1 MKKTILI
8 SAAVIAAII
17 ASCSS
22 PAPTDGSKDAKVQ
35 DADSGRV
42 FNVDTTTLAAGTPYY
57 VCWMHPKLISNKPG
71 NCPECGEMIMEEKI
85 KQ

>member
-8 SAAVIAAII
+8 SAVTIAAII

-22 PAPTDGSKDAKVQ
+22 STTTDGSKDAKVQ
-35 DADSGRV
+35 SADSGRV

-57 VCWMHPKLISNKPG
+57 VCWMHPTLISNTPG
-71 NCPECGEMIMEEKI
+71 NCPECGEMVMEEKI

>member
-1 MKKTILI
+1 MIKKTTVI
-8 SAAVIAAII
+8 SAAVICDYCILG
-17 ASCSS
+17 

-57 VCWMHPKLISNKPG
+57 VCWMHPTLISDKPG

>member
-1 MKKTILI
+1 MNKTTIISSAITILFF
-8 SAAVIAAII
+8 AA
-17 ASCSS
+17 CSTS
-22 PAPTDGSKDAKVQ
+22 TTNTESKDAKIQ

-57 VCWMHPKLISNKPG
+57 VCWMHPELISNKPG
-71 NCPECGEMIMEEKI
+71 NCPECGEMVMEEKI